1 LISSA
6 TINVEIINVFYK
18 NNAID
23 SIIATE
29 SFKGYDE
36 ASDCGGN
43 CFGEGE
49 YQIFFGDDAN
59 EVQRTSLKKPI
70 IILDGFDPG
79 DTRKIDN
86 GSGSI
91 VDLID
96 NQGNE
101 ANMNEFK
108 KAGFDVVILNFP
120 NYPIR
125 TENKSVFNPTTNQ
138 YVTIST
144 DIYRDGGA
152 DYIERNANVLKALIT
167 KLNGK
172 LVTNGSTE
180 KLKIIG
186 PSMGGLISR
195 VALTQMEQANQNH
208 NTDIWVSFD
217 SPHLG
222 ANIPVGLQ
230 YFFNYMELDQVEMLK
245 TPAARQMLLTQVV
258 EQTYTTRNTFN
269 NLLNT
274 LGFPS
279 NTTRNLAL
287 VNGSINGTRQGA
299 PKTTML
305 DVDVKIVKTILGSL
319 GRYKIKTFATHD
331 GGRHKIFERYK
342 RALFFKNTHAAY
354 LIDNTGKGSL
364 DNSPGGTYDMKN
376 EFESFLGTEL
386 PLTNSN
392 AGIAV
397 NSYLNVTD
405 QPARWLVD
413 AIVQLILLRTNSSI
427 YLDIKQGSPAF
438 IPTKSSLAFSGSNK
452 LWHENIGNR
461 DLVCTNETPF
471 DNYFAPIE
479 NEPHITLNSKNIA
492 WILKEFNGITPNP
505 TVYFPNNLT
514 INGDVTIYFN
524 KTNAY
529 TINIP
534 SCSAT
539 TTWAVSSGLQI
550 ISQSNNT
557 INVAPIS
564 STFTGA
570 GYITATING
579 VTNELFKSVWIGT
592 PPNNNTL
599 AIKKIAGYEI
609 YSQQWTK
616 LNASFPVPSVLLI
629 DSNIQAPFTFEWNV
643 PNSYIKTNLDTSII
657 DVKPYYSG
665 QINIGARA
673 KNSCGC
679 TNWSYQLFN
688 VLPAPGSGGGPILP
702 VQQ

>member
-1 LISSA
+1 MVI
-6 TINVEIINVFYK
+6 
-18 NNAID
+18 
-23 SIIATE
+23 
-29 SFKGYDE
+29 
-36 ASDCGGN
+36 

-172 LVTNGSTE
+172 LVANGSTE

-427 YLDIKQGSPAF
+427 YLDMQ
-438 IPTKSSLAFSGSNK
+438 
-452 LWHENIGNR
+452 H
-461 DLVCTNETPF
+461 VCF
-471 DNYFAPIE
+471 
-479 NEPHITLNSKNIA
+479 
-492 WILKEFNGITPNP
+492 
-505 TVYFPNNLT
+505 
-514 INGDVTIYFN
+514 
-524 KTNAY
+524 
-529 TINIP
+529 
-534 SCSAT
+534 
-539 TTWAVSSGLQI
+539 
-550 ISQSNNT
+550 
-557 INVAPIS
+557 
-564 STFTGA
+564 
-570 GYITATING
+570 
-579 VTNELFKSVWIGT
+579 
-592 PPNNNTL
+592 
-599 AIKKIAGYEI
+599 
-609 YSQQWTK
+609 
-616 LNASFPVPSVLLI
+616 
-629 DSNIQAPFTFEWNV
+629 
-643 PNSYIKTNLDTSII
+643 
-657 DVKPYYSG
+657 
-665 QINIGARA
+665 
-673 KNSCGC
+673 
-679 TNWSYQLFN
+679 
-688 VLPAPGSGGGPILP
+688 
-702 VQQ
+702 

>member
-1 LISSA
+1 MISSA

-616 LNASFPVPSVLLI
+616 LKASFPVPSVLLI

-688 VLPAPGSGGGPILP
+688 VLPAPGSGGGPIFP

>member
-1 LISSA
+1 MISSA

-616 LNASFPVPSVLLI
+616 LKASFPVPSVLLI

-643 PNSYIKTNLDTSII
+643 PKVISKQT
-657 DVKPYYSG
+657 
-665 QINIGARA
+665 
-673 KNSCGC
+673 
-679 TNWSYQLFN
+679 
-688 VLPAPGSGGGPILP
+688 
-702 VQQ
+702 

>member
-643 PNSYIKTNLDTSII
+643 PKVISKQT
-657 DVKPYYSG
+657 
-665 QINIGARA
+665 
-673 KNSCGC
+673 
-679 TNWSYQLFN
+679 
-688 VLPAPGSGGGPILP
+688 
-702 VQQ
+702 

>member
-1 LISSA
+1 MISSA

-643 PNSYIKTNLDTSII
+643 PKVISKQT
-657 DVKPYYSG
+657 
-665 QINIGARA
+665 
-673 KNSCGC
+673 
-679 TNWSYQLFN
+679 
-688 VLPAPGSGGGPILP
+688 
-702 VQQ
+702 